1 MSASAAAR
9 PATVTVGDPI
19 TVAVALEA
27 PPRSTVALTNPPST
41 PLCTRLAVTPWTYHR
56 TGSLWRIERT
66 ETWAAFS
73 PGRSQTLSYTYSV
86 GGTGAPASGGVIT
99 TAPVAVRSVL
109 PTGTASPAPAPL
121 RPPVTRTFVPW
132 QLAAA
137 LLAAAVVVVLFASLL
152 RRKRASSRART
163 ADEVFEE
170 ELRLL
175 EASLAA
181 SAPEGPFY
189 DWLAEIGRWYVE
201 QKVAVPAP
209 RLTSSEIVAA
219 LADRSTDTA
228 AGDFRTV
235 FAVCDGYRF
244 ARKEHRR
251 DQAAAAI
258 AAAREGA
265 RTLRAREEP
274 PAEPDRKS
282 A

>member
-1 MSASAAAR
+1 MSATAAAR

-19 TVAVALEA
+19 TVTVALEA
-27 PPRSTVALTNPPST
+27 PSGSTLALTNPPST
-41 PLCTRLAVTPWTYHR
+41 PLFSRLAVTPWTFRR

-66 ETWAAFS
+66 ETWASFS
-73 PGRSQTLSYTYSV
+73 PGRSQTFSYAYSV
-86 GGTGAPASGGVIT
+86 KTPAGPASRGAIT

-109 PTGTASPAPAPL
+109 PAGTASAPPAPL
-121 RPPVTRTFVPW
+121 RPPITRTFVPW
-132 QLAAA
+132 QLAVA
-137 LLAAAVVVVLFASLL
+137 LLAGAVVAVLFASFL

-175 EASLAA
+175 ETSLAG

-189 DWLAEIGRWYVE
+189 DWLAEITRWYVE
-201 QKVAVPAP
+201 QKIAVPAP

-219 LADRSTDTA
+219 LAGRASDEA
-228 AGDFRTV
+228 AGDFRTI

-244 ARKEHRR
+244 ARREHRH
-251 DQAAAAI
+251 DQAVSAI

-265 RTLRAREEP
+265 RSLRAREEA

>member
-1 MSASAAAR
+1 MSASAAAG

-19 TVAVALEA
+19 AVAISLEA
-27 PPRSTVALTNPPST
+27 PSGSTLALTNPPST
-41 PLCTRLAVTPWTYHR
+41 PLFSRLTVTPWTFRR
-56 TGSLWRIERT
+56 TGSLWHIERT

-73 PGRSQTLSYTYSV
+73 PGRSQALSYAYAV
-86 GGTGAPASGGVIT
+86 GGPAGPASRGVIT

-109 PTGTASPAPAPL
+109 PAGTASPPPAPL
-121 RPPVTRTFVPW
+121 RPPITRTFVPW

-137 LLAAAVVVVLFASLL
+137 LLSGAVIVVLFASLL

-175 EASLAA
+175 EASLAG

-189 DWLAEIGRWYVE
+189 DWLAEITRWYVE
-201 QKVAVPAP
+201 QKIAIPAP
-209 RLTSSEIVAA
+209 RLTSSEIVDALRGRASDAA
-219 LADRSTDTA
+219 AE
-228 AGDFRTV
+228 DFRTV

-244 ARKEHRR
+244 ARREHRH
-251 DQAAAAI
+251 DQAVSAI

-265 RTLRAREEP
+265 RSLRAREEA
-274 PAEPDRKS
+274 PAEAARKS

>member
-1 MSASAAAR
+1 MSASAAAS

-27 PPRSTVALTNPPST
+27 PSRATVTLVNPPST
-41 PLCTRLAVTPWTYHR
+41 PLFARQAVTPWVLR
-56 TGSLWRIERT
+56 RAGSLWRIERT

-73 PGRSQTLSYTYSV
+73 PGKSQTLSYAYSV
-86 GGTGAPASGGVIT
+86 SGSAVPPSRGVVT

-109 PTGTASPAPAPL
+109 PAGTASPSPAPL
-121 RPPVTRTFVPW
+121 RPPITRTFVPW

-137 LLAAAVVVVLFASLL
+137 LVAGAIVVALFALFL
-152 RRKRASSRART
+152 RRKRGSRRART

-175 EASLAA
+175 EASLAG

-189 DWLAEIGRWYVE
+189 DWLAEITRWYVE
-201 QKVAVPAP
+201 QKIAVPAP

-219 LADRSTDTA
+219 LAGGAADTA
-228 AGDFRTV
+228 ADDFRKV

-244 ARKEHRR
+244 ARREQRH

-265 RTLRAREEP
+265 RSLRAREEP
-274 PAEPDRKS
+274 PAEPARKS

>member
-27 PPRSTVALTNPPST
+27 PSGSTLALTNPPST
-41 PLCTRLAVTPWTYHR
+41 PLFSRIAVAPWAFR
-56 TGSLWRIERT
+56 RSGSLWRIERT
-66 ETWAAFS
+66 ETWASFS
-73 PGRSQTLSYTYSV
+73 PGRSQALSYAYSV
-86 GGTGAPASGGVIT
+86 RGPAGPPSRGVIT

-109 PTGTASPAPAPL
+109 PSGTASPPPAPL
-121 RPPVTRTFVPW
+121 RPPITRTFVPW

-137 LLAAAVVVVLFASLL
+137 LLAGTVVAVLFASFL

-163 ADEVFEE
+163 AEEVFEE

-175 EASLAA
+175 EASLAGN
-181 SAPEGPFY
+181 APEGPFY
-189 DWLAEIGRWYVE
+189 DWLAEITRWYVE
-201 QKVAVPAP
+201 QKTAIPAP

-219 LADRSTDTA
+219 LAEPASDA
-228 AGDFRTV
+228 ADDFRTT

-244 ARKEHRR
+244 ARREHRH
-251 DQAAAAI
+251 DQAASAI

-265 RTLRAREEP
+265 RSLRAREEAA
-274 PAEPDRKS
+274 AEPARKS